1 MLKYALKTDGLNF
14 TSDLLTPEEDL
25 VLSNTSTPGD
35 LLSNLSSTTREGD
48 REDVMDKIIRAIE

>member
-14 TSDLLTPEEDL
+14 TSDLLTPKEDL